1 MASKNDLQSL
11 NGLFKELYSKSLKSM
26 VPSGVRLMTWTT
38 YETMP
43 MEELEYH
50 AAYSKKAADVFKRRN
65 SKLGRYLE
73 GAGE

>member
-1 MASKNDLQSL
+1 MESKP
-11 NGLFKELYSKSLKSM
+11 KSLLATLREAYVDRM
-26 VPSGVRLMTWTT
+26 VDLIPSGVRLMTWTT

-50 AAYSKKAADVFKRRN
+50 AAYSKRAADVFKRRN

-73 GAGE
+73 GLDE